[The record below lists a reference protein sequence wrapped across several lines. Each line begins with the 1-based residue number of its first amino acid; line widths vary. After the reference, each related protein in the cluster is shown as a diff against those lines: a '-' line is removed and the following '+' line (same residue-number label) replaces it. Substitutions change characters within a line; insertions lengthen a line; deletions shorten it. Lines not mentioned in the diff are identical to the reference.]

1 MLSVAWCHV
10 GRPDVRMMDCR
21 GAVWRPG
28 DAIIK
33 GWQHTSYGVGT
44 PHHTGGIGLVVGE
57 SSNLESV
64 STNAI
69 YIIPVS
75 MTLQRAATVQA

>member
-1 MLSVAWCHV
+1 MLSAAWRHV
-10 GRPDVRMMDCR
+10 RRPDVRVMDCR

-44 PHHTGGIGLVVGE
+44 PHHTGGMGLVVGE
-57 SSNLESV
+57 PSKLLQKSLN
-64 STNAI
+64 I
-69 YIIPVS
+69 YNNIVVVTT
-75 MTLQRAATVQA
+75 M